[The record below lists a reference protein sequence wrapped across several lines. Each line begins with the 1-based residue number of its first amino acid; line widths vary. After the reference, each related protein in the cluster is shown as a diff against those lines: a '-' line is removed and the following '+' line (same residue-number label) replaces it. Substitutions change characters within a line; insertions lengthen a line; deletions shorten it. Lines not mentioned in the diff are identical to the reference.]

1 MDWYFLIV
9 AVAIVFQV
17 VFLFHTYRN
26 FLNALAKHKKKRLW
40 HELQV
45 ALIVPCKGL
54 DLNFEK
60 NIASFFKQDYEN
72 YRLCFVVADQS
83 DPAYNELC
91 KLKNQ
96 LSPTCKA
103 QDVQIFIA
111 GQAKSCG
118 QKTHNL
124 FYCYQQIGND
134 VDILA
139 FADSDIIVRNDWLSH
154 LVWPLRRSKTG
165 VATGYRWF
173 VPKKNNVAS
182 LALSAINAKIAQQFG
197 NTHFNQAWGG
207 SMAIR
212 VETFRQIGLDKI
224 WPKSLSDDGPIGSAV
239 RKAGMKAVFVP
250 ACLVASYTSVSWR
263 ELFEFGRR
271 QFLITRIYAPQAWWF
286 GVLGSLYAVLCIW
299 ATAVVAVYAATFEDK
314 NILLFAAIPVFFLT
328 NQLLQAIMRQAMIS
342 KLLEKDWPQMKA
354 ACAADI
360 LGFWLWSPLMLLLII
375 SSAFGR
381 TLCWR
386 GIRYKLPSPTEII
399 ILDGNQ

>member
-1 MDWYFLIV
+1 
-9 AVAIVFQV
+9 
-17 VFLFHTYRN
+17 
-26 FLNALAKHKKKRLW
+26 
-40 HELQV
+40 
-45 ALIVPCKGL
+45 
-54 DLNFEK
+54 
-60 NIASFFKQDYEN
+60 
-72 YRLCFVVADQS
+72 
-83 DPAYNELC
+83 
-91 KLKNQ
+91 
-96 LSPTCKA
+96 
-103 QDVQIFIA
+103 
-111 GQAKSCG
+111 
-118 QKTHNL
+118 
-124 FYCYQQIGND
+124 
-134 VDILA
+134 
-139 FADSDIIVRNDWLSH
+139 
-154 LVWPLRRSKTG
+154 
-165 VATGYRWF
+165 
-173 VPKKNNVAS
+173 
-182 LALSAINAKIAQQFG
+182 
-197 NTHFNQAWGG
+197 
-207 SMAIR
+207 MAIR